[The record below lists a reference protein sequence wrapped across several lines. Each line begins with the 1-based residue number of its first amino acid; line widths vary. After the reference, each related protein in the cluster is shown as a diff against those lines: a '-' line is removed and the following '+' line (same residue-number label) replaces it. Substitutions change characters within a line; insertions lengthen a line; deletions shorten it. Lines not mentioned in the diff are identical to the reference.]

1 MNAGLTIKVI
11 TAVALT
17 IVLAPWVF
25 VAGVAIPYLVLGGL
39 PVWALA
45 LVAVF
50 TGLMTFGTI
59 WEKLGEMVKEAK
71 GE

>member
-17 IVLAPWVF
+17 IAFAPWVF
-25 VAGVAIPYLVLGGL
+25 ALSVAIPFLVFGL
-39 PVWALA
+39 PLWAVA
-45 LVAVF
+45 IWAVF

-59 WEKLGEMVKEAK
+59 WEKLGEMVKDAR